1 MLFVWAYFCTHTHGF
16 PFFLFYPDRKKT
28 IAAGQIAFLFAN
40 PLFILLTLALYPSH
54 ACACARLFARGVK
67 QQKIKC
73 RKHVIVGFVQ
83 SFVHY
88 TTVSDSRR
96 TKDFIVPDAFWRKN
110 TRNQIYWL
118 FLGETKPEARTHRPT
133 ALRLSR
139 VSARPSIEYNR
150 APWLPQTLVMGRVNG
165 ISMRWSNLVQCG
177 DWPPRPNIFDLW
189 PTMIDGAK
197 IAHARRNPNG
207 ISKWLHKMAKMWRR
221 IVPRHKLAVNFV
233 KTAT

>member
-96 TKDFIVPDAFWRKN
+96 TKDFIVPDAFWRK
-110 TRNQIYWL
+110 TRVIKFIGSFWAKLN
-118 FLGETKPEARTHRPT
+118 LGRGPIVQRHFGWVAFRHGQVLNIIGRRGY
-133 ALRLSR
+133 LRL
-139 VSARPSIEYNR
+139 
-150 APWLPQTLVMGRVNG
+150 
-165 ISMRWSNLVQCG
+165 
-177 DWPPRPNIFDLW
+177 
-189 PTMIDGAK
+189 
-197 IAHARRNPNG
+197 
-207 ISKWLHKMAKMWRR
+207 
-221 IVPRHKLAVNFV
+221 
-233 KTAT
+233 